1 MREVNTSPRHRRFAV
16 VGAGATSAP
25 RFLTVSA
32 VGELGVVLALSV
44 LFPFLI
50 HILPVPD
57 DVRLGPRLLPMFY
70 APLLASLLGRP
81 QSALAVALLAPWLN
95 RLLTGHPLPLGAV
108 VMMVQ
113 LVGFVAVLRLLWKTV
128 GPRWFLAAPAYFLG
142 LAASMMV
149 AAVYPDLLGNRPLLI
164 WASGTVTMAL
174 PGIAILVFI
183 NWLVLSYLPPDT
195 GGNGPVAA

>member
-1 MREVNTSPRHRRFAV
+1 MRGLIASPRHLRFAA

-32 VGELGVVLALSV
+32 VSELGIVLALSV
-44 LFPFLI
+44 MFPFLI

-57 DVRLGPRLLPMFY
+57 DARLGARLLPMFY

-81 QSALAVALLAPWLN
+81 QSALVVALLAPWLN
-95 RLLTGHPLPLGAV
+95 RLLTGHPTPQGAV

-113 LVGFVAVLRLLWKTV
+113 LLGFVAVLRLLLKSV
-128 GPRWFLAAPAYFLG
+128 GPRWFLAAPAYFLS
-142 LAASMMV
+142 LVASILV
-149 AAVYPDLLGNRPLLI
+149 AAVFPDLLGDRPLLA

-174 PGIAILVFI
+174 PGVAILVVI
-183 NWLVLSYLPPDT
+183 NWLVFRFLPSDT